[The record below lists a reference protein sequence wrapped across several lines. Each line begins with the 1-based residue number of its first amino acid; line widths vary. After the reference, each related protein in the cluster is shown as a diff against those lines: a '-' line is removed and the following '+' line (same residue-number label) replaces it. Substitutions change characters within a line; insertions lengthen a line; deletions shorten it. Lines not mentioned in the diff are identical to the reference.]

1 MINNSVIETPCEA
14 CGIVASKNNS
24 VVKVFAITNADKSP
38 TNYLFDSKEH
48 YLAIKEIEDER
59 VFVNE
64 CLGCKRE
71 ILMVEN

>member
-1 MINNSVIETPCEA
+1 MEKHSEEQESGQIYFIMSDQPDTCGYCGARLEFLEMKQIEE
-14 CGIVASKNNS
+14 
-24 VVKVFAITNADKSP
+24 
-38 TNYLFDSKEH
+38 EQ
-48 YLAIKEIEDER
+48 

>member
-1 MINNSVIETPCEA
+1 MQLIPDERSYFIMSDQPDT
-14 CGIVASKNNS
+14 CGYCGARLE
-24 VVKVFAITNADKSP
+24 F
-38 TNYLFDSKEH
+38 LE
-48 YLAIKEIEDER
+48 IKEVEDER

>member
-1 MINNSVIETPCEA
+1 MQDSNAQSVFPNYFIMSDQPDA
-14 CGIVASKNNS
+14 CGYCGARLEFIA
-24 VVKVFAITNADKSP
+24 
-38 TNYLFDSKEH
+38 LQ
-48 YLAIKEIEDER
+48 EIGEEK

>member
-1 MINNSVIETPCEA
+1 MPLTQRQDEA
-14 CGIVASKNNS
+14 PIYFIMNDQPDTCGYCGARLEFQVM
-24 VVKVFAITNADKSP
+24 
-38 TNYLFDSKEH
+38 
-48 YLAIKEIEDER
+48 KEIEGER

>member
-1 MINNSVIETPCEA
+1 MQRISESQDCPIYFIMSDQPDT
-14 CGIVASKNNS
+14 CGYCGARLE
-24 VVKVFAITNADKSP
+24 F
-38 TNYLFDSKEH
+38 
-48 YLAIKEIEDER
+48 LAIKEIENER

>member
-1 MINNSVIETPCEA
+1 MQSLEPLPDHPIYFIMNDQPDT
-14 CGIVASKNNS
+14 CGYCGSRLE
-24 VVKVFAITNADKSP
+24 F
-38 TNYLFDSKEH
+38 LEM
-48 YLAIKEIEDER
+48 KEIDGEQ

>member
-1 MINNSVIETPCEA
+1 MRSLELPPDNQTYFIMNDQPDTCGYCGARLEFLEVKVIE
-14 CGIVASKNNS
+14 S
-24 VVKVFAITNADKSP
+24 
-38 TNYLFDSKEH
+38 
-48 YLAIKEIEDER
+48 ER